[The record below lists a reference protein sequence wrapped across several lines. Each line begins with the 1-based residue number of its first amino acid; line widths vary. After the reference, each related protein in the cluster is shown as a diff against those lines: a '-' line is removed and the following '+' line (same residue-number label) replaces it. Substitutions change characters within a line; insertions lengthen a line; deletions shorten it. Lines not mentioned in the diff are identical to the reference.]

1 MNRQEAIR
9 ILKKELEI
17 TKDIDKRFGDFPEHR
32 EALEMAISSLE
43 AEPCEDCISRQLVL
57 DKIQRLIDAEGNC
70 HDENGNYLSYAQER
84 VNSYEAIQQFVECE
98 FLCPSVY
105 PKSDAIPRERIEQMV
120 AEIKDRRSKHNCS
133 CSDCLDIID
142 KYTKEAEQ

>member
-43 AEPCEDCISRQLVL
+43 TEPCEYCISRHKAIVMVT
-57 DKIQRLIDAEGNC
+57 AYEGKSAQI
-70 HDENGNYLSYAQER
+70 EALEKLS
-84 VNSYEAIQQFVECE
+84 
-98 FLCPSVY
+98 SVY